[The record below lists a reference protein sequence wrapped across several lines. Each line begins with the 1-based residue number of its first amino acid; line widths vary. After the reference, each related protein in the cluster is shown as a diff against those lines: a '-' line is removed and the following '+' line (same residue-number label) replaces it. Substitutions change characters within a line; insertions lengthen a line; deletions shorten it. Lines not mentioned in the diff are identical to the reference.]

1 MACLWK
7 QTLTCASIVV
17 PLMLDGHTETFIEN
31 WTLSHVSCCDSI
43 SLFFYAQFPLRLWF
57 FFFKFSHNFSSR
69 FVLKFTFFFRCQFQ
83 KISISETRKKHF
95 CISNTFLRFRMS
107 CFTKKIQVFWSK
119 HSVYCSC
126 YYMFYLLHTH
136 TIIFK
141 FDGNKITLQKNCSRF
156 LWFLY

>member
-1 MACLWK
+1 MKADAYVCINSSTSDARRSYWNVHRKLNSF
-7 QTLTCASIVV
+7 TCIMLRFNQFVFLRTVSAS
-17 PLMLDGHTETFIEN
+17 
-31 WTLSHVSCCDSI
+31 
-43 SLFFYAQFPLRLWF
+43 SLIF
-57 FFFKFSHNFSSR
+57 FFNFSHNFSTR
-69 FVLKFTFFFRCQFQ
+69 FVLKLKFFFRCQFH

-107 CFTKKIQVFWSK
+107 CFMKKIQVFWSK